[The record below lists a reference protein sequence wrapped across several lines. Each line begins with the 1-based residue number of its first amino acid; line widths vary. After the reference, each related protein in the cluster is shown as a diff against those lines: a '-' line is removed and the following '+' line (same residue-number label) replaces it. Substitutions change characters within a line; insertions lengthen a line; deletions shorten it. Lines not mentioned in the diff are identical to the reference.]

1 MLSSLPSILSHF
13 RLYRFAL
20 TGDIK
25 EMFHRIR
32 IREENRQYQR
42 FLWRNDP
49 EHPPNIFVMD
59 VATFGSTSSP
69 CSAQYVKNVNAEE
82 FADEY
87 PRAAYA
93 IHYHYVDDYLDSF
106 VSREKAILIGKQV
119 KMIHREGGFELRN
132 FQSNDAQIAAEVG
145 ELSEE
150 CDKSLFLDKSEGVES
165 VLGMRWTPSDDC
177 FTYDLTMRRDLAII
191 IQEGHVPTKREVL
204 RVVMSLFDPLGL
216 IAFYLVHGKIL
227 MQEIWASGAQWDDV
241 INERLY
247 DRWVQWKRLLHQL
260 SSIQVPRCYFPTAEA
275 EVYRSLQVHVFV
287 DASESAYSSVAY
299 FRVESDHGPLVAL
312 VGAKSKV
319 APLKMLT
326 IPRLE
331 LQAAVLGTRL
341 LNSVISMHG
350 LPVAQRFLWTDS
362 ATVLAWLQSEQRR
375 YHQYVGFRIGEIL
388 SSTEVREWRWVPSK
402 QNVADVATKSG
413 PGPQIDSSNRWF
425 FGPEFLQQPEQKWPQ
440 RCNPILSTE
449 EDLRSCNLHHSTAN
463 ELVDVNRFSRW
474 DRLLR
479 SMAYAHRFVN
489 NIRRCQRGESLERG
503 ALIQQELKTAEE
515 SLWRQ
520 AQRAFYSIEIPLLQK
535 TSGRP
540 EAFHEGIPKSSSIH
554 KLWPFMDQDG
564 ILRKRSRLSAASWIP
579 EEFKYPVILPRDH
592 RISFLLVDWFH
603 RRFRHAN
610 RETIVNEMRQRY
622 EIPKLRSLIAR
633 VTRDCMKCRVH
644 LVVPRNPPMAPL
656 PRARLTPFVR
666 PFTFVG
672 VDYIRPILVKVGR
685 SNCKR
690 WIVLFTCL
698 TIRAVHLEVVHSLT
712 TESWVMAVRRFVSR
726 HGSPAEIYSDN
737 GTNFHGANNQ
747 LKREIEDRNHHM
759 ATVFTN
765 SKTRWMFNHMGGM

>member
-1 MLSSLPSILSHF
+1 MRHHTLLHPTSGLPNVAVMNNHSEELQPMSGPLFRIMPVTLYGNGCKVNVFAFIDEGSQLTLLEEVIAKQLGIDGPAEPLSLQWTGDIKRNESKSQRVSMEVSGTGSLKRFKLSDARTVGGLLLPSQSMRYEELASRYPYLRGLPLQNYVYVMPKILIDLDNLKLTVPLKVREGGWKDPIAAKSRLGWSIYGCSQAPAPSVICGFHFGGWTDPDRQLSDVVRDFFALENAGIACPQKILESEEDKRARMLLETTTRRVPTGFETGLLWKTDKVSFPDSRGMASRRLRALESQLSKDPETYENVRLQINLYLEKGYAHVASGPELAAIQPDQVWYLPLGVHKNHKKPKKVRLTWDGRASVQGISFNSALLKGPDMLSSLPSILSHF

-331 LQAAVLGTRL
+331 LQAAVSGTRL

-350 LPVAQRFLWTDS
+350 LPVAQRFL
-362 ATVLAWLQSEQRR
+362 
-375 YHQYVGFRIGEIL
+375 
-388 SSTEVREWRWVPSK
+388 
-402 QNVADVATKSG
+402 
-413 PGPQIDSSNRWF
+413 
-425 FGPEFLQQPEQKWPQ
+425 
-440 RCNPILSTE
+440 
-449 EDLRSCNLHHSTAN
+449 
-463 ELVDVNRFSRW
+463 
-474 DRLLR
+474 
-479 SMAYAHRFVN
+479 
-489 NIRRCQRGESLERG
+489 
-503 ALIQQELKTAEE
+503 
-515 SLWRQ
+515 
-520 AQRAFYSIEIPLLQK
+520 
-535 TSGRP
+535 
-540 EAFHEGIPKSSSIH
+540 
-554 KLWPFMDQDG
+554 
-564 ILRKRSRLSAASWIP
+564 
-579 EEFKYPVILPRDH
+579 
-592 RISFLLVDWFH
+592 
-603 RRFRHAN
+603 
-610 RETIVNEMRQRY
+610 
-622 EIPKLRSLIAR
+622 
-633 VTRDCMKCRVH
+633 
-644 LVVPRNPPMAPL
+644 
-656 PRARLTPFVR
+656 
-666 PFTFVG
+666 
-672 VDYIRPILVKVGR
+672 
-685 SNCKR
+685 
-690 WIVLFTCL
+690 
-698 TIRAVHLEVVHSLT
+698 
-712 TESWVMAVRRFVSR
+712 
-726 HGSPAEIYSDN
+726 
-737 GTNFHGANNQ
+737 
-747 LKREIEDRNHHM
+747 
-759 ATVFTN
+759 
-765 SKTRWMFNHMGGM
+765 